1 VRAGTVENALLVG
14 AFVDLL
20 LRIDAVGHLS
30 RDSPA
35 VRVVLL
41 AAGIVVVG
49 IGTGL
54 YISASIGAGP
64 RDSLMLGLTRKLRT
78 RVGLVRT
85 GLEVSATVLG
95 FALGGAVGIG
105 TLAFALGIGP
115 VVELSFALIT
125 YEEGSR
131 QRHP

>member
-35 VRVVLL
+35 VRAVLL